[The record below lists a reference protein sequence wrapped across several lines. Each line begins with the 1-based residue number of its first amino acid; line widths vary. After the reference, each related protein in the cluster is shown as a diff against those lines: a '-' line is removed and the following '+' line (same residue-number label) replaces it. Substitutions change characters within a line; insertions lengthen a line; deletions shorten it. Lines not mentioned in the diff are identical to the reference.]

1 MTEQLNGQ
9 AAVMA
14 IAAANEAAASRP
26 PDVHFGDRDDD
37 VMPHSWA
44 ERALTWLHKNNPTVF
59 GDMMLATMN
68 VPAHTAKTRGK

>member
-1 MTEQLNGQ
+1 MSEQISAELAG
-9 AAVMA
+9 
-14 IAAANEAAASRP
+14 IAAAPAP
-26 PDVHFGDRDDD
+26 LPVHFGARDDD

-68 VPAHTAKTRGK
+68 VDAHTTKTRK